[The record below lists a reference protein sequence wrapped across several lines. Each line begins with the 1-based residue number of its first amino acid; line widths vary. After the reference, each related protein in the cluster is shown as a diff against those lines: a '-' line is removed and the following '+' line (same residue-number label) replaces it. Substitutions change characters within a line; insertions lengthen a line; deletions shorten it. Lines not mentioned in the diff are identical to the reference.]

1 MYNTANQYIKFFL
14 TVFVMPIQL
23 NIHGYTLPRIE
34 GREGSFAV
42 VLAPLS
48 LVLSDPSAAQI
59 VLPLSMNIRRLF
71 PTTAVDHTE
80 HKQMNNFRNTIMMAT
95 ELV

>member
-1 MYNTANQYIKFFL
+1 MH
-14 TVFVMPIQL
+14 IQWNL
-23 NIHGYTLPRIE
+23 YRHTLPRIE
-34 GREGSFAV
+34 EREGSFAV

-59 VLPLSMNIRRLF
+59 VLPLSMIIRRLF

-80 HKQMNNFRNTIMMAT
+80 HKQINNFRNTIMMAT